1 MPWSET
7 TKMRERVRFIGD
19 LEREFFSMTEL
30 CQRYGI
36 SRRTGY
42 KWARRYEEKGF
53 DGVRRHVN

>member
-1 MPWSET
+1 
-7 TKMRERVRFIGD
+7 VRFIGD

-42 KWARRYEEKGF
+42 KWARRYEEKGL